1 MKPDIQANMETRID
15 EIRTQNT
22 IFDDVIT
29 TVETAL
35 SIEMLPQTAGMYSG
49 TDGVWS
55 ITIVLDES
63 LTDGVITV
71 GLNQTTDQGA
81 ARIASMTIH
90 STRQIHESINNVGNI
105 VDHRYVVDLFAA
117 IFEAVKQTNSS
128 GQDDAS

>member
-1 MKPDIQANMETRID
+1 MKPDIQANMETRIE
-15 EIRTQNT
+15 EIRAQNT

-29 TVETAL
+29 TVETTL

-49 TDGVWS
+49 TDGAWS

-71 GLNQTTDQGA
+71 GLNQTIDQGA

-90 STRQIHESINNVGNI
+90 STRQIHESINNVSNI

>member
-1 MKPDIQANMETRID
+1 MKPDIQANMENRIE

-29 TVETAL
+29 TVETTL

-49 TDGVWS
+49 TDGTWS

-71 GLNQTTDQGA
+71 GLNQTIDQGD

-90 STRQIHESINNVGNI
+90 STRQIHESINNVSNI